1 MCGLWQ
7 GLMGGGFL
15 PVPPLSS
22 LVCVSVR
29 ERWGDFTCRPDFV
42 LPLSVPSL
50 CPGGGL
56 DFVPPSFAGRMSAGG
71 ASPVPSQPP
80 HPEIGIVTPPSSCI
94 IFFFSPRLIFS
105 CKKKK
110 IKLIIKCI
118 CAQKKI
124 PLLPWGAG
132 GVARAGSGGVAG
144 GRGVTRAGSGGRGW
158 GGGARAVARREG
170 GSAAEGR
177 GRGAGA
183 WPGPAGPRRAWTSS
197 SSPSASAPAPTPPFT
212 RPTGR

>member
-1 MCGLWQ
+1 MVSCVFSFKSCVPRWHVPLDADEVQGLMCGLWQ
-7 GLMGGGFL
+7 GVMGGGFL
-15 PVPPLSS
+15 PVPLLSS

-94 IFFFSPRLIFS
+94 IFFFPR
-105 CKKKK
+105 
-110 IKLIIKCI
+110 
-118 CAQKKI
+118 
-124 PLLPWGAG
+124 
-132 GVARAGSGGVAG
+132 V
-144 GRGVTRAGSGGRGW
+144 
-158 GGGARAVARREG
+158 
-170 GSAAEGR
+170 
-177 GRGAGA
+177 
-183 WPGPAGPRRAWTSS
+183 
-197 SSPSASAPAPTPPFT
+197 
-212 RPTGR
+212 